1 MNKKLWILVAAVLL
15 LALAAIA
22 FLLLRTPIPNEPQ
35 QPDGGTLF
43 PGGGNILPGTS
54 VTGRMMIY
62 GRGDTEFE
70 VNDFIQDQITVADV
84 VNTGHYV
91 LAGELGYCLADG
103 TCPKGADTSTFS
115 ISFNDEDDTFNIVL
129 LAEPL
134 GEVRREAE
142 THLQNRLGLS
152 NEVMCELNYYIGT
165 PSFVNDSY
173 SNGNMGFSYCS
184 GAVKLP

>member
-1 MNKKLWILVAAVLL
+1 MNKKLLILIASIVL
-15 LALAAIA
+15 LALAAVA
-22 FLLLRTPIPNEPQ
+22 FLLLRTPSTGEPE

-43 PGGGNILPGTS
+43 PGGGNILPGTP

-70 VNDFIQDQITVADV
+70 VNDFMHDQVTVADV
-84 VNTGHYV
+84 VNPGNYV

-103 TCPKGADTSTFS
+103 TCPRGADTPTFS

-134 GEVRREAE
+134 GEVRRAAE
-142 THLQNRLGLS
+142 THLQSRLGLS
-152 NEVMCELNYYIGT
+152 NEVMCELNYYVGT
-165 PSFVNDSY
+165 PSFVNASY